1 MWYTY
6 CQPKSEGVLLSLCPS
21 SPSSPSFDF
30 SFSSRYGWPHT
41 IMFNSWPDL
50 MTKLKSTDLA
60 DVSKKM
66 GEFNIENKKNVLGG
80 WKEVLQR
87 IAKNKADRKANG
99 DPMDRTYDQA
109 MVRRRGV
116 E

>member
-1 MWYTY
+1 
-6 CQPKSEGVLLSLCPS
+6 
-21 SPSSPSFDF
+21 
-30 SFSSRYGWPHT
+30 
-41 IMFNSWPDL
+41 MFNSWPDL

-116 E
+116 D